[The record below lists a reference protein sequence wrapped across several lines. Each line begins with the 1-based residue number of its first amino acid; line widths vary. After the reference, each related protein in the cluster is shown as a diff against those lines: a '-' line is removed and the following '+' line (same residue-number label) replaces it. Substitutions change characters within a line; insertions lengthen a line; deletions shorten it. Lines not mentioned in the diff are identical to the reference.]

1 MEWPKRKPNRLEGYD
16 YSETGYY
23 FITICTKDKKRILCD
38 IVGDDAHIV
47 PKKAGKIASKYI
59 KNIREIDKYVI
70 MPNHIHL
77 ILKIEG
83 GTMWASSPTRSV
95 PSIIRS
101 LKTLVSKECGEKLW
115 QRSYYDHI
123 IRGEGDYLEIWKY
136 IDENPLKWKEDRF
149 FTP

>member
-38 IVGDDAHIV
+38 IVGDDAYIV